1 MQCSRTLR
9 VLPVAVALAFTP
21 LPAQTRYRVDVDGE
35 WFHQEAG
42 SRRLARLAS
51 GAVVRDAGEL
61 QGDWRK
67 VTIEG
72 WIFGRSVGTPALPG
86 FDLAVTR
93 DPEENLRV
101 APSANGALVARLL
114 RGVQLLRVGSQGGW
128 VQVRRDGWVRARALG
143 AVAAVASTR
152 GAGDTTAARS
162 AAGNG
167 DVDAARARATRPALL
182 YRTPE
187 GAEAGRLSAE
197 TPVRV
202 LSRGD
207 EWTRVQLE
215 AWVRTADLGAA
226 PPGVLLGVTA
236 AELRT
241 EPQRYE
247 GQALR
252 WELQY
257 IATRTADEQ
266 RPDIPAGATYLL
278 AKGPLPERGFVYV
291 VVPDSLSG
299 AVARLTPLA
308 TATVTVR
315 VRRGGS
321 RYLGHPVVDLLALEV
336 KR

>member
-9 VLPVAVALAFTP
+9 ALPVAVALTLAP
-21 LPAQTRYRVDVDGE
+21 LAAQTRYRVEVDGE

-51 GAVVRDAGEL
+51 GAEVRDAGER

-101 APSANGALVARLL
+101 APNANGALIARLL
-114 RGVQLLRVGSQGGW
+114 RGVQLLRVETRGGW
-128 VQVRRDGWVRARALG
+128 VHVRREGWVRRQALG
-143 AVAAVASTR
+143 VVAAAATTRDTGTAS
-152 GAGDTTAARS
+152 AGGGD
-162 AAGNG
+162 
-167 DVDAARARATRPALL
+167 DVDAARARAARAATL
-182 YRTPE
+182 YRAPD
-187 GAEAGRLSAE
+187 GAEAGQLAAE
-197 TPVRV
+197 TAVRV

-207 EWTRVQLE
+207 EWSRVQLE
-215 AWVRTADLGAA
+215 GWVRTADLGAA

-236 AELRT
+236 AELRA
-241 EPQRYE
+241 EPQRYA
-247 GQALR
+247 GKVLR

-257 IATRTADEQ
+257 IARRTADEL
-266 RPDIPAGATYLL
+266 RPDIPSGAPYLL

-291 VVPDSLSG
+291 VVPDSLAG
-299 AVARLTPLA
+299 TVARLTPLS

-315 VRRGGS
+315 VRSGTS
-321 RYLGHPVVDLLALEV
+321 RHLGHPVVDLLALEV
-336 KR
+336 RR